1 MADLGGSGETK
12 AGSIKEIFQ
21 ERNVPVP
28 KNIVGV
34 KFKKE
39 GKIYSFDAGE
49 LELKANDQVIVSTDD
64 GITIGIVKTVLPPEA
79 QENLAPE
86 LKPVV
91 RLVTEEDLRLR
102 ESNRILEENCF
113 SFCAERIKV
122 RNLPMKLIDVEC
134 LFDKSKIIFYF
145 TAENRVDF
153 REIVKDLAQKYKTKI
168 ELRQIGA
175 RQEARI
181 VKGMG
186 ICGREICCVNLLHNL
201 DRVSVK
207 MAKEQ
212 NMSLNPEKISGL
224 CGRLMCCLAYEYDDY
239 REKKKAKGP
248 APGRKERSD
257 PAGSGKGG
265 KEPGEPTPAR
275 R

>member
-1 MADLGGSGETK
+1 M
-12 AGSIKEIFQ
+12 
-21 ERNVPVP
+21 V

-39 GKIYSFDAGE
+39 GKIYSFDAGD
-49 LELKANDQVIVSTDD
+49 LLLKVSDSVIVSTDD
-64 GITIGIVKTVLPPEA
+64 GMSLGTVITSPTSEPDEGIQTA
-79 QENLAPE
+79 
-86 LKPVV
+86 LKPVI
-91 RLVTEEDLRLR
+91 RKVTEEDLRVR
-102 ESNRILEENCF
+102 ESNRTLEENCF
-113 SFCAERIKV
+113 SFCAERIKI
-122 RNLPMKLIDVEC
+122 RNLPMKLIEVEC

-186 ICGREICCVNLLHNL
+186 ICGREVCCVNLLHNL

-224 CGRLMCCLAYEYDDY
+224 CGRLMCCLSFEYECY
-239 REKKKAKGP
+239 RERKKDKGAPFRKEKNGP
-248 APGRKERSD
+248 ADPGNGEKN
-257 PAGSGKGG
+257 PGKG
-265 KEPGEPTPAR
+265 
-275 R
+275 

>member
-1 MADLGGSGETK
+1 MLKS
-12 AGSIKEIFQ
+12 
-21 ERNVPVP
+21 
-28 KNIVGV
+28 IVGV

-39 GKIYSFDAGE
+39 GKIYSFDAGD
-49 LELKANDQVIVSTDD
+49 LELKVSDLVIVSTDD
-64 GITIGIVKTVLPPEA
+64 GMSIGTVLTSPSS
-79 QENLAPE
+79 APE
-86 LKPVV
+86 ESLQTALKPVI
-91 RLVTEEDLRLR
+91 RKITEEDLRIR
-102 ESNRILEENCF
+102 DANKTLEASCF
-113 SFCAERIKV
+113 SFCAERIKI

-186 ICGREICCVNLLHNL
+186 ICGREVCCVNLLHNL

-224 CGRLMCCLAYEYDDY
+224 CGRLMCCLSFEYECY
-239 REKKKAKGP
+239 RERKKEKSSHS
-248 APGRKERSD
+248 RKEN
-257 PAGSGKGG
+257 AGSADPPPVEKN
-265 KEPGEPTPAR
+265 P
-275 R
+275 